1 MTNLISSQ
9 LESVAI
15 KGLERNRGWRYNYF
29 GGHMLRAF
37 LAMCTY
43 GTLLTE
49 NYLCHLFD
57 VNNDYVDR
65 AWPVEDFNAFRGSL
79 YCPCFCT

>member
-1 MTNLISSQ
+1 MTDLISNQ
-9 LESVAI
+9 LETFAI
-15 KGLERNRGWRYNYF
+15 KGLERNRGYRLKYF
-29 GGHMLRAF
+29 RGHMLRAF
-37 LAMCTY
+37 LAYAYY
-43 GTLLTE
+43 GSMLTG